1 MLDDAVTARPES
13 VTDGLSA
20 WRIAIGSTLLVSFGM
35 GVEYMLWAN
44 LRTIADDMSW
54 PRWIPSAAYALEM
67 VGTGIGGIL
76 MGRLADKIGTVPV
89 VLIGAMMIPSGA
101 LAASHVTEAWQ
112 FCLVFGV
119 MIGFLGNATLFAPL
133 MANATRWFNRRMGLA
148 VAIVASGQGIAGAI
162 WPQIFEQMTAML
174 GWRQTLMLYG
184 IFAMVV
190 MPPMLL
196 LLRGKPP
203 GWDAMGA
210 ARKAQRDGGGRFG
223 SLAENLP
230 QIMLCLAIFCCCVAM
245 AMPLLHIAAHTQD
258 IGYASHDGAILLS
271 VIMAISFVGRL
282 GVGALADIIG
292 GFRAMIIASG
302 LQAAG
307 LLFFFPFDG
316 IVPLYIG
323 AVMFGLGFGGLVP
336 IYAVVLRAI
345 YPAHTMGWRVGA
357 ILLFG
362 AVGMAVGGQAAGALF
377 DWMGTYRVAFGI
389 GFAFNLANL
398 ALVFSVWRLTGGGH
412 RLIAATAGAE

>member
-1 MLDDAVTARPES
+1 
-13 VTDGLSA
+13 
-20 WRIAIGSTLLVSFGM
+20 
-35 GVEYMLWAN
+35 
-44 LRTIADDMSW
+44 
-54 PRWIPSAAYALEM
+54 
-67 VGTGIGGIL
+67 
-76 MGRLADKIGTVPV
+76 
-89 VLIGAMMIPSGA
+89 
-101 LAASHVTEAWQ
+101 
-112 FCLVFGV
+112 
-119 MIGFLGNATLFAPL
+119 

-162 WPQIFEQMTAML
+162 WPQIFEQMTAAL

-184 IFAMVV
+184 IFAMIV

-196 LLRGKPP
+196 LMRGKPP
-203 GWDAMGA
+203 GWDAMGVE
-210 ARKAQRDGGGRFG
+210 RKAMRDGGGRFG

-230 QIMLCLAIFCCCVAM
+230 QILLCMAIFCCCVAM

-258 IGYASHDGAILLS
+258 IGYTSHDGAILLS

-282 GVGALADIIG
+282 GIGALADVIG
-292 GFRAMIIASG
+292 GFRAMFIASG

-307 LLFFFPFDG
+307 LAFFFPFDG

-362 AVGMAVGGQAAGALF
+362 AVGMAVGGQSAGALF
-377 DWMGTYRVAFGI
+377 DWTGTYRLAFAI
-389 GFAFNLANL
+389 GLGFNIANL
-398 ALVFSVWRLTGGGH
+398 ALVFSVWRLTGGGSK
-412 RLIAATAGAE
+412 LIRTPAAAGSD

>member
-1 MLDDAVTARPES
+1 MTASAES
-13 VTDGLSA
+13 RTDGFSA

-44 LRTIADDMSW
+44 LRTIADDMDW
-54 PRWIPSAAYALEM
+54 PRWIPSAAYAVEM
-67 VGTGIGGIL
+67 IGTGIGGIV

-89 VLIGAMMIPSGA
+89 VLIGAMMIPAGA
-101 LAASHVTEAWQ
+101 IAASQVTQAWQ

-162 WPQIFEQMTAML
+162 WPQIFEQMTEAL

-184 IFAMVV
+184 LFALVV

-210 ARKAQRDGGGRFG
+210 ARKASRDGGARFG

-258 IGYASHDGAILLS
+258 IGYDSHDGAVLLS
-271 VIMAISFVGRL
+271 LIMAISFVGRL
-282 GVGALADIIG
+282 GMGALADRIG
-292 GFRAMIIASG
+292 GFRAMFLASG
-302 LQAAG
+302 LQASG

-316 IVPLYIG
+316 IGMLYVG

-336 IYAVVLRAI
+336 LYAVVLRSI
-345 YPAHTMGWRVGA
+345 YAAHTMGWRVGA

-362 AVGMAVGGQAAGALF
+362 AVGMAVGGQAACALF
-377 DWMGTYRVAFGI
+377 DWMATYRLAFAI
-389 GFAFNLANL
+389 GLAFNIANL
-398 ALVFSVWRLTGGGH
+398 MLIYSVWRLTCVPG
-412 RLIAATAGAE
+412 RRRIVVA